1 MQKRVEE
8 KKKELE
14 KYKEESPNFATCT
27 GIKNENLNVSS
38 HHSRRSSIR
47 TPRNQRYFEKV
58 YFLKILNTVHCIIHY
73 NVKVYG
79 GFQNRKKQTFIYNLF
94 GGIVPFLFS
103 TPSLN
108 FEVFCSK
115 QT

>member
-14 KYKEESPNFATCT
+14 KNKEETPHFTTST

-38 HHSRRSSIR
+38 EHHSRRSSSIR

-58 YFLKILNTVHCIIHY
+58 HFLDI
-73 NVKVYG
+73 
-79 GFQNRKKQTFIYNLF
+79 
-94 GGIVPFLFS
+94 S
-103 TPSLN
+103 T
-108 FEVFCSK
+108 
-115 QT
+115 